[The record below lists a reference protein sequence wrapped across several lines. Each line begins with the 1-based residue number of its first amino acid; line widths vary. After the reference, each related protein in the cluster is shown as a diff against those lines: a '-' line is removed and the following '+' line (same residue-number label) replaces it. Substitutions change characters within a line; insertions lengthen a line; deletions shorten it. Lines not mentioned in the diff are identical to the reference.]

1 MARPVGTAAIEE
13 EGRVEGAGLDKE
25 GKDSSSGEGLVRSR
39 TGSCA
44 GTSSTFPPSSFC
56 SPRRLAA

>member
-1 MARPVGTAAIEE
+1 MARPVGTAGLGE

-25 GKDSSSGEGLVRSR
+25 GKDSSSGEGLVRSM

-44 GTSSTFPPSSFC
+44 GSSSTFPPSS
-56 SPRRLAA
+56 PRRLAA